1 MLIPVSRKH
10 YFLGGTS
17 KVELKIYSLLLLGS
31 AVCLAIGGY
40 LLLGTV
46 PSLLSVSTYVVVLV
60 LLILSYLIERG
71 ITWALNL
78 GVILGIMAILSSSLS
93 QAHLQ
98 ALSQLG
104 SSPRITLLDILM
116 VMGFYVFPIAYISLW
131 VKDRVFRRSRGMLE
145 QAKKD

>member
-1 MLIPVSRKH
+1 M
-10 YFLGGTS
+10 
-17 KVELKIYSLLLLGS
+17 
-31 AVCLAIGGY
+31 
-40 LLLGTV
+40 LGTV

-104 SSPRITLLDILM
+104 SSPSITLLDILM